1 MNKNAINCTYLI
13 DILPSGIL
21 PMFVPKQNRPDRER
35 GMLSSCQVYT
45 VMIDVCKDGAVSMA
59 RWPGYVVD
67 DSVPSFCIY
76 FFEAAGAF
84 SILISSTVK
93 IRVE

>member
-13 DILPSGIL
+13 DILLGGIML
-21 PMFVPKQNRPDRER
+21 MFAPKQNRPDRREDVF
-35 GMLSSCQVYT
+35 SSCQVYT
-45 VMIDVCKDGAVSMA
+45 MMIDVCKGGAVSMDKWL
-59 RWPGYVVD
+59 RCKVD
-67 DSVPSFCIY
+67 DSVPSLCAY

>member
-1 MNKNAINCTYLI
+1 
-13 DILPSGIL
+13 
-21 PMFVPKQNRPDRER
+21 
-35 GMLSSCQVYT
+35 
-45 VMIDVCKDGAVSMA
+45 MIDVCKDGAVSMGK
-59 RWPGYVVD
+59 WPRFKVD
-67 DSVPSFCIY
+67 DSVPSLCIY

>member
-1 MNKNAINCTYLI
+1 MNKNAINRTYLI
-13 DILPSGIL
+13 DILLGGIL
-21 PMFVPKQNRPDRER
+21 SLFAPIQDRPDRER
-35 GMLSSCQVYT
+35 GVLSSCQVYT
-45 VMIDVCKDGAVSMA
+45 VMIDVCKDGAVSMGK
-59 RWPGYVVD
+59 WPRFKVD
-67 DSVPSFCIY
+67 DSVPSLCVY

>member
-1 MNKNAINCTYLI
+1 MNKNAINRTYLI
-13 DILPSGIL
+13 DILLGGIL
-21 PMFVPKQNRPDRER
+21 PLFAPIQDRPDRER
-35 GMLSSCQVYT
+35 GVLSPCQVYT
-45 VMIDVCKDGAVSMA
+45 VMIDVCKDGAVSMGT
-59 RWPGYVVD
+59 WPIYDVD
-67 DSVPSFCIY
+67 DSAPSLCIY

>member
-1 MNKNAINCTYLI
+1 MDKNAINCTYLI
-13 DILPSGIL
+13 GILLGGIL
-21 PMFVPKQNRPDRER
+21 PLFAPIQDRPDRER
-35 GMLSSCQVYT
+35 GVLSSCQVYT

-59 RWPGYVVD
+59 RWPRFKVD
-67 DSVPSFCIY
+67 DSVPSLCVY

>member
-1 MNKNAINCTYLI
+1 MINCTYLI
-13 DILPSGIL
+13 DILMGGIM
-21 PMFVPKQNRPDRER
+21 PMFAPKQNKPDRGECVF
-35 GMLSSCQVYT
+35 SPCQVYA
-45 VMIDVCKDGAVSMA
+45 VMIDVCKDGAVSMGNWS
-59 RWPGYVVD
+59 RYEVE
-67 DSVPSFCIY
+67 DSVPSLCVY

>member
-13 DILPSGIL
+13 DILQGGIM
-21 PMFVPKQNRPDRER
+21 PMFSPKQNRPDRREDV
-35 GMLSSCQVYT
+35 LSACQVYT
-45 VMIDVCKDGAVSMA
+45 VMIDVCKDGAVSMGT
-59 RWPGYVVD
+59 WPRCKVD
-67 DSVPSFCIY
+67 DSVPSLCAY

>member
-1 MNKNAINCTYLI
+1 MNKSVINCTYLI
-13 DILPSGIL
+13 DILMGGIM
-21 PMFVPKQNRPDRER
+21 PMFAPKQNKPDSREDVF
-35 GMLSSCQVYT
+35 SSCQVCT
-45 VMIDVCKDGAVSMA
+45 VMIDVCKDGTVSMGK
-59 RWPGYVVD
+59 WPRFKVD
-67 DSVPSFCIY
+67 DSVPSLCAY

>member
-1 MNKNAINCTYLI
+1 MLTLYL
-13 DILPSGIL
+13 PQQ
-21 PMFVPKQNRPDRER
+21 KNRPDRER
-35 GMLSSCQVYT
+35 DVLSPSQVYT
-45 VMIDVCKDGAVSMA
+45 VMIDVCKGGVVSMGK
-59 RWPGYVVD
+59 WPRFKVD
-67 DSVPSFCIY
+67 DSVPSLCVY

>member
-13 DILPSGIL
+13 DILLGGIML
-21 PMFVPKQNRPDRER
+21 MFAPKQNRPDRREDV
-35 GMLSSCQVYT
+35 LSACQVYT
-45 VMIDVCKDGAVSMA
+45 VMIDVCKGGAVSMGK
-59 RWPGYVVD
+59 WPRFKVD
-67 DSVPSFCIY
+67 DSVPSLCVY

-84 SILISSTVK
+84 SILTSSTVK

>member
-13 DILPSGIL
+13 DILSSGVL
-21 PMFVPKQNRPDRER
+21 PIFVTIKNRPDRR
-35 GMLSSCQVYT
+35 GGVFSSCQVYT

-59 RWPGYVVD
+59 RWLRCKVD
-67 DSVPSFCIY
+67 DSAPSLCIY

>member
-1 MNKNAINCTYLI
+1 MINCTYLI
-13 DILPSGIL
+13 DILMGGTL
-21 PMFVPKQNRPDRER
+21 PMFALKQNKPDRGECVF
-35 GMLSSCQVYT
+35 SPCQVYA
-45 VMIDVCKDGAVSMA
+45 VMIDACKDGAVSMGK
-59 RWPGYVVD
+59 WPRFKVD
-67 DSVPSFCIY
+67 DSVPSLCAY